1 MNVVPEFLP
10 VLSVG
15 VGIHAAVTL
24 FLLLRY
30 LESREG
36 LVGWWTGAYLLFT
49 LHILVEGWIHP
60 TTPSWVLFLRHSFF
74 LASSW
79 MLTVSFIRD
88 APSHPLARWP
98 SLFALL
104 AAAALGSSAF
114 ALKANWRWP
123 WGAIPPS
130 VVGGAGFVTA
140 AFLFRRSEGWSRD
153 LAGNLLFWGMVL
165 TGFHALDYPFL
176 RSAPLFSVVGAGL
189 SGLFTLA
196 FGFGIVLQAWHR
208 TRELTLLHAVAE
220 ALNRSLNV
228 RETLG
233 DVLRQISDRLGLLG
247 GWTYLWSQ
255 EKGEYVPGPT
265 HSLPDVLARD
275 PAALEGDCRCLQMLV
290 RGELTHVVDL
300 ECERL
305 DRLRFRLTNRHVTV
319 PLRTSERT
327 LGLMNFVVP
336 PRRGLVPRELEM
348 LSAIGF
354 QVGMAIERTRLYEEV
369 LAKEAVRTEL
379 LEKIISAQ
387 EDERR
392 RIARELHDEAGQAL
406 TALILNLEMAEE
418 SLPDASSKI
427 REQLHHLR
435 ELAEH
440 TLGEIRK
447 LIYDLRPTILDDL
460 GLNAAIRWYLKN
472 AVEPRGISVELEM
485 PQSDRR
491 LPHHVET
498 AIFRIIQEALNNV
511 VKHAQA
517 SKVHVAVHYNQT
529 EVRVSVSDDGK
540 GFNVGAVLARS
551 DGGRGVG
558 LLGMQERASLLG
570 GKFSIV
576 SAPGRGTR
584 VELVLPLPPAAGS
597 GDPTGTLE
605 EESGGD
611 AI

>member
-1 MNVVPEFLP
+1 MNVLPESLP
-10 VLSVG
+10 VLSIG

-30 LESREG
+30 LESRER

-49 LHILVEGWIHP
+49 LHILAEGWVNP
-60 TTPSWVLFLRHSFF
+60 TAPLWILVLRHSFF

-79 MLTVSFIRD
+79 TLTVSFVRE
-88 APSHPLARWP
+88 APAPPLARWTL
-98 SLFALL
+98 LFALL
-104 AAAALGSSAF
+104 AAAALSMSAF
-114 ALKANWRWP
+114 ALKVGWRWP

-130 VVGGAGFVTA
+130 VIGGAGFLTA

-165 TGFHALDYPFL
+165 TGLHALDYPFL
-176 RSAPLFSVVGAGL
+176 RSDPLLSTVGAGL

-247 GWTYLWSQ
+247 GWMYLWSQ
-255 EKGEYVPGPT
+255 ERGEYVPGPT
-265 HSLPDVLARD
+265 YSLPEVLVRD
-275 PAALEGDCRCLQMLV
+275 PVALEGECRCLQMLV
-290 RGELTHVVDL
+290 RGELAQVIDL

-305 DRLRFRLTNRHVTV
+305 EQLQFRITNRHVTV

-336 PRRGLVPRELEM
+336 PRRALMPRELEM

-406 TALILNLEMAEE
+406 TALILNLEMTEE
-418 SLPDASSKI
+418 SLPDTNSQI
-427 REQLHHLR
+427 REQLRHLR

-485 PQSDRR
+485 PPSDRR

-517 SKVHVAVHYNQT
+517 SKVRVEVHYNQA
-529 EVRVSVSDDGK
+529 EVRVSVTDNGK
-540 GFNVGAVLARS
+540 GFNVGAILARS

-570 GKFSIV
+570 GKFSIA

-584 VELVLPLPPAAGS
+584 VELVLPLTQGTSS
-597 GDPTGTLE
+597 GGGEIPE
-605 EESGGD
+605 EESGGELR
-611 AI
+611 